1 MHAYGIYICTVHIYN
16 YKTLWTLSHL
26 LATCIEPRMEA
37 ETESF
42 REAGNLN
49 ILAGF
54 ETPQLLLI
62 LNSHLICQGS
72 LTGNDWIRTS
82 QVTYAHTTGRR
93 SFHVES
99 PGPDSDISCRR
110 LCGQQRRVRLSSCC
124 RLDRIWE
131 ESRCFHGPRES
142 RMLVFQSTSPPP
154 PSSEGSDESFRT
166 IWCQHCL
173 CSVYMGK
180 LTETVWLFTVLRHG
194 TSLGSEPAFINHG
207 FEMLFDQTWLSVP
220 WELAQISQVLLG
232 CPQTPTQLI
241 IS

>member
-1 MHAYGIYICTVHIYN
+1 
-16 YKTLWTLSHL
+16 
-26 LATCIEPRMEA
+26 MEA

-54 ETPQLLLI
+54 ESPQLLLI

-72 LTGNDWIRTS
+72 LTGNDWIRMS

-110 LCGQQRRVRLSSCC
+110 LCGQQWRVRLSSCC
-124 RLDRIWE
+124 GLDRIWE
-131 ESRCFHGPRES
+131 ESRCFHGPGES

-154 PSSEGSDESFRT
+154 PPPVRALMNPSEQSGVSTVFAPST
-166 IWCQHCL
+166 WGNLQKL
-173 CSVYMGK
+173 CGYLQSWGMVQAWA
-180 LTETVWLFTVLRHG
+180 VNQP
-194 TSLGSEPAFINHG
+194 S
-207 FEMLFDQTWLSVP
+207 
-220 WELAQISQVLLG
+220 
-232 CPQTPTQLI
+232 
-241 IS
+241 

>member
-1 MHAYGIYICTVHIYN
+1 
-16 YKTLWTLSHL
+16 
-26 LATCIEPRMEA
+26 MEA

-93 SFHVES
+93 NFHVES

-110 LCGQQRRVRLSSCC
+110 LCGQQWRVRLSSCC

-131 ESRCFHGPRES
+131 ESRCSHGPRES

-154 PSSEGSDESFRT
+154 PLQWGLWWILQNSLVSALSLLRLHGETYRNCVAIYSPEAWYKLGQWTSLHKPWLWDAFWSNMA
-166 IWCQHCL
+166 L
-173 CSVYMGK
+173 CS
-180 LTETVWLFTVLRHG
+180 LRV
-194 TSLGSEPAFINHG
+194 SPDIPSAA
-207 FEMLFDQTWLSVP
+207 WLSLNSNTAHYFIRGVKY
-220 WELAQISQVLLG
+220 ELFIKTHIIG
-232 CPQTPTQLI
+232 CLTTV
-241 IS
+241 